1 TRSVVQED
9 LHEMNSLFD
18 SLYANYTEYSDI
30 SYANKEGK
38 DQVSTV
44 ENEGIDVSDRVYF
57 KRAQQGYTHISE
69 VLIDK
74 VSQEQIITLTSPVFN
89 DENEFN
95 GVVIGVVSL
104 DTIQKLM
111 GKLTDVTG
119 EAYIVDKDGVLITQ
133 TSREILGGKIDS
145 PIFQAA
151 KSNEQMSS
159 LYEVEDGK
167 SVLGHYVWVHGGQWL
182 IIGESYKKDVYAT
195 FNQLMLIFFIGF
207 LVLSLIGSL
216 MILSLFRQTERPI
229 LQVLEGTSKMGE
241 GIWDFR
247 LEEDEFDVKELRE
260 LGINFNMMASLIE
273 KHVYNLS
280 KSEKRFRTIA
290 EYSSDMIS
298 IHDLKGNYLYVSPA
312 GQEMLGYSE
321 AEIFGDLRV
330 DWIHPDDVERIY
342 QEQKELFKHGYA
354 VFTYR
359 IRKKQGGYL
368 WLETSMKKSQTKGE
382 NYIYGISRNITE
394 RKEAEAQLKEA
405 NNILMQLSSKDGLTG
420 IWNRRTFDEDYHKTW
435 TEAITARKNISLML
449 LDIDYFKK
457 YNDTYGHQTGDD
469 CLVEIANTIE
479 KTAQVNGCRA
489 YRYGGEEFVVIISAL
504 SAREAKKIAEEIRE
518 AVERLAIPHISS
530 SVKPYVTIS
539 GGVHTITPT
548 VEKHPLEFLKET

>member
-1 TRSVVQED
+1 MVQLQQVFIEDWFTDHVANLKTIAATRSVVQED

-133 TSREILGGKIDS
+133 TSREILGGKIES

-151 KSNEQMSS
+151 KSNEQMPSF
-159 LYEVEDGK
+159 YEVEDGK

-207 LVLSLIGSL
+207 LVLSL
-216 MILSLFRQTERPI
+216 FRQTERPI

-247 LEEDEFDVKELRE
+247 LEED
-260 LGINFNMMASLIE
+260 
-273 KHVYNLS
+273 
-280 KSEKRFRTIA
+280 
-290 EYSSDMIS
+290 
-298 IHDLKGNYLYVSPA
+298 
-312 GQEMLGYSE
+312 
-321 AEIFGDLRV
+321 
-330 DWIHPDDVERIY
+330 
-342 QEQKELFKHGYA
+342 
-354 VFTYR
+354 
-359 IRKKQGGYL
+359 
-368 WLETSMKKSQTKGE
+368 
-382 NYIYGISRNITE
+382 
-394 RKEAEAQLKEA
+394 
-405 NNILMQLSSKDGLTG
+405 
-420 IWNRRTFDEDYHKTW
+420 
-435 TEAITARKNISLML
+435 
-449 LDIDYFKK
+449 
-457 YNDTYGHQTGDD
+457 
-469 CLVEIANTIE
+469 
-479 KTAQVNGCRA
+479 
-489 YRYGGEEFVVIISAL
+489 
-504 SAREAKKIAEEIRE
+504 
-518 AVERLAIPHISS
+518 
-530 SVKPYVTIS
+530 
-539 GGVHTITPT
+539 
-548 VEKHPLEFLKET
+548 